1 MLLLVLSAPKHI
13 RLAVSGFIAGLS
25 MLFIRST
32 TISLYA
38 TVKAIEVLIF
48 KAIDRGWLRRYYYGD
63 AVIYCIFTAVLFHA
77 TIFEAHNMRLS
88 YWKFI
93 DNVTLERLRGFNYER
108 VNECF
113 GTDATQVLDLIK
125 AQEQMEKNKQQNQ
138 QKK

>member
-77 TIFEAHNMRLS
+77 VS
-88 YWKFI
+88 SI
-93 DNVTLERLRGFNYER
+93 DTH
-108 VNECF
+108 
-113 GTDATQVLDLIK
+113 
-125 AQEQMEKNKQQNQ
+125 
-138 QKK
+138 